1 MGLSMIA
8 LGYYFYLKET
18 TGETME
24 GFLLYLPIIAALSF
38 IASFDIG
45 LAPLAWVLNSEL
57 FPKEVKTPAS
67 TLGATLNWTFAFM
80 VVYFYPITEKALAK
94 YVCYFFFAG
103 VSILGAVLIYF
114 LVPETK
120 GRTEEDMREYFLQKT
135 SRTNSKPAVKTET
148 NMAYVYTE

>member
-1 MGLSMIA
+1 MIA
-8 LGYYFYLKET
+8 LGYYFYLKENS
-18 TGETME
+18 GETIE

-45 LAPLAWVLNSEL
+45 LAPLAWVLISEL

-67 TLGATLNWTFAFM
+67 TLGATSNWTFAFL

-103 VSILGAVLIYF
+103 VSILGSILIYF
-114 LVPETK
+114 LVPETR
-120 GRTEEDMREYFLQKT
+120 GRTEEDMREFFLRKI
-135 SRTNSKPAVKTET
+135 SRTNTQPAVQTET
-148 NMAYVYTE
+148 NSAYVE